1 MFPDFIHEGEQSMSP
16 WYQSLHPVHHSSS
29 RSATASPGLVTPV
42 TTCVSWQIPQHPNP
56 SLSREQ
62 EEGLMFASDNI
73 CMLCKG
79 SVLML
84 LASLSIF
91 HLVCAHNESLL
102 LWFCTSIPSKTC
114 HGQNISFSTRKQ
126 ADLLQNLLHKGL
138 CISFPEYFFLAL
150 APHYTHSLPQL
161 YIICSPCFPNLF
173 FFAVVS
179 SEAIFSCRN
188 YSSLMG

>member
-1 MFPDFIHEGEQSMSP
+1 MSPDFTHEGEQSMSP

-29 RSATASPGLVTPV
+29 RSATAGPGMVTPV
-42 TTCVSWQIPQHPNP
+42 TTRVSWQIPQHPNP

-84 LASLSIF
+84 LSSLLSIF
-91 HLVCAHNESLL
+91 HLLCAHNESLL

-114 HGQNISFSTRKQ
+114 HGQNISVTVQFPLGNRQTYSRTCCIKGCAFPFQ
-126 ADLLQNLLHKGL
+126 GTSSWLWLHVIHIL
-138 CISFPEYFFLAL
+138 SPSCI
-150 APHYTHSLPQL
+150 
-161 YIICSPCFPNLF
+161 
-173 FFAVVS
+173 
-179 SEAIFSCRN
+179 
-188 YSSLMG
+188 